1 MSTFTIGILGFVLML
16 LLLFLSMPVGFVM
29 AVTGCLGFAAIRGS
43 LGPAVAMAL
52 SETYDTF
59 SKYDY
64 SVIPLFIFM
73 GQVAFHSGISR
84 RLFDAAYCW
93 LGRLPGGLGVAAVG
107 ACAAF
112 GSICG
117 SGPATAATMA
127 AVAMPEMKKH
137 KYDLALS
144 AGAVASGGSLGMLIP
159 PSVVFI
165 VYGFMTE
172 QSPAKLFLAGVI
184 PGLMYVVLFGL
195 YIVWAC
201 WRKPELGPPAPPASA
216 RDLLRSLLG
225 VIDPLLLFALVMGG
239 MFCGLFTPIE
249 AAAVGAFGS
258 LIIAAFRKC
267 LTWKMLWRSLQE
279 TVRTSCMVLII
290 IAGAMIFGRFLAI
303 TRLPVALAE
312 FLGGLPL
319 PGWMI
324 LVSILLFFVLMGT
337 VVDAL
342 AMILMTIPVF
352 LPVLQALNVDLIW
365 FGVLVVTVVQ
375 IGVIS
380 PPVGVNVYV
389 VCGMMRGLPL
399 QTAFRGCVPF
409 MILLLLGSAILFL
422 FPQISL
428 WLPNQM

>member
-239 MFCGLFTPIE
+239 MFCGWFTPIE

-258 LIIAAFRKC
+258 LLIAAFRKC

-409 MILLLLGSAILFL
+409 MILLLLGTAILFL

>member
-239 MFCGLFTPIE
+239 MFCGWFTPIE

-409 MILLLLGSAILFL
+409 MILLLLGAAILFL

>member
-172 QSPAKLFLAGVI
+172 QSPAKLFLAGVV

-201 WRKPELGPPAPPASA
+201 WRKPELGPPAPPAST

-239 MFCGLFTPIE
+239 MFCGWFTPIE

-258 LIIAAFRKC
+258 LLIAAFRKC

-409 MILLLLGSAILFL
+409 MILLLLGTAILFL

>member
-165 VYGFMTE
+165 DYGFMTE
-172 QSPAKLFLAGVI
+172 Q
-184 PGLMYVVLFGL
+184 
-195 YIVWAC
+195 
-201 WRKPELGPPAPPASA
+201 
-216 RDLLRSLLG
+216 
-225 VIDPLLLFALVMGG
+225 
-239 MFCGLFTPIE
+239 
-249 AAAVGAFGS
+249 
-258 LIIAAFRKC
+258 
-267 LTWKMLWRSLQE
+267 
-279 TVRTSCMVLII
+279 
-290 IAGAMIFGRFLAI
+290 
-303 TRLPVALAE
+303 
-312 FLGGLPL
+312 
-319 PGWMI
+319 
-324 LVSILLFFVLMGT
+324 
-337 VVDAL
+337 
-342 AMILMTIPVF
+342 
-352 LPVLQALNVDLIW
+352 
-365 FGVLVVTVVQ
+365 
-375 IGVIS
+375 
-380 PPVGVNVYV
+380 
-389 VCGMMRGLPL
+389 
-399 QTAFRGCVPF
+399 
-409 MILLLLGSAILFL
+409 
-422 FPQISL
+422 
-428 WLPNQM
+428 